1 VAVFLATIVLVR
13 LTATSTVRVIGS
25 GVAVARV
32 LVGVRVRLGEPSI
45 TSRVALARSSLLS
58 TKVVAIASAVPANST
73 RLVSVLILSAVATT
87 GTNVGVFDAV
97 NVLVGESVLLGVKL
111 GPYVGESVLDGVLV
125 IVGLKSGFGVMVNVR
140 VLLAV

>member
-1 VAVFLATIVLVR
+1 
-13 LTATSTVRVIGS
+13 
-25 GVAVARV
+25 
-32 LVGVRVRLGEPSI
+32 
-45 TSRVALARSSLLS
+45 LS